1 MKEDTEAVSVELTI
15 GVVGVSVTL
24 EWSSDVWMRGVL
36 EDCVRLTVPEK
47 SPRASTVIV
56 DVFDD
61 PTAAVRFE
69 GVEKIS

>member
-1 MKEDTEAVSVELTI
+1 MKEDTEAVSVELTSD
-15 GVVGVSVTL
+15 VVGVRVTL

-56 DVFDD
+56 EVFDD
-61 PTAAVRFE
+61 PTVAVRFE

>member
-1 MKEDTEAVSVELTI
+1 MKDDIEAVRVELTFD
-15 GVVGVSVTL
+15 VVKVRVTL
-24 EWSSDVWMRGVL
+24 EWSRDVWMRGVL

-61 PTAAVRFE
+61 PAAIVRFE

>member
-56 DVFDD
+56 EVFDD
-61 PTAAVRFE
+61 PTVAVRFE
-69 GVEKIS
+69 GVEKSS

>member
-1 MKEDTEAVSVELTI
+1 VKEDTEAVSVELTSD
-15 GVVGVSVTL
+15 VVGVRVTL

-47 SPRASTVIV
+47 SPRASTVIIE
-56 DVFDD
+56 VFDD
-61 PTAAVRFE
+61 PTVAVRFE

>member
-1 MKEDTEAVSVELTI
+1 MELTI
-15 GVVGVSVTL
+15 DVVGVRVML

-36 EDCVRLTVPEK
+36 EDGARLTVPEK

-69 GVEKIS
+69 GVERIS

>member
-1 MKEDTEAVSVELTI
+1 VKEDTEAVSVELI
-15 GVVGVSVTL
+15 FDVVGVRVTL

-56 DVFDD
+56 EVFDD
-61 PTAAVRFE
+61 PTVAVRFE

>member
-1 MKEDTEAVSVELTI
+1 MELTI
-15 GVVGVSVTL
+15 DVVGVRVML

-36 EDCVRLTVPEK
+36 EDGARLTVPEK
-47 SPRASTVIV
+47 SPRASSVIV

-61 PTAAVRFE
+61 PTAVRFE

>member
-1 MKEDTEAVSVELTI
+1 MKEDTEAVSVELTYD
-15 GVVGVSVTL
+15 VVGVRVTL

-61 PTAAVRFE
+61 PTGSVRFE